1 MIHLLPYVQSC
12 INPFIYCFMSN
23 NFRRSVRNMCCW
35 RRRSGSHVTRSLVEE
50 RRLVAINLQ
59 TTTTTKN
66 IRDVSM
72 VSRSEKSPPAPN
84 AASWRRPTVDRITNV
99 SLLSDC

>member
-35 RRRSGSHVTRSLVEE
+35 RRRSGSHVTRSQIEE

-59 TTTTTKN
+59 TTTKN
-66 IRDVSM
+66 IREVSL
-72 VSRSEKSPPAPN
+72 VSRSEKSPPPPSLAP
-84 AASWRRPTVDRITNV
+84 WRRPTIDRNTNV